1 MHGCARREGQVRKE
15 HIRRI
20 STYESGCSGVS
31 DVLLVLFYWGE
42 KKKSD
47 TQRLRWWKEMFC
59 LLAELALTSVT
70 FSSAPQR
77 SGLFFILTG
86 YKSACEIRDL
96 LVPGAR

>member
-1 MHGCARREGQVRKE
+1 MHGCWGGGQIRNELIRK
-15 HIRRI
+15 I

-31 DVLLVLFYWGE
+31 AVVLVYFIGG
-42 KKKSD
+42 KKSD

-70 FSSAPQR
+70 FSSAPHR
-77 SGLFFILTG
+77 FGLFFILTG

-96 LVPGAR
+96 LVLGAR